1 MKEILIVFVSSFK
14 FAMTFPLA
22 VLEYR
27 MTVFQ
32 ALIYTNTGGAVGVFG
47 FYYLSDGILSWWRSR
62 ILTRR
67 KLSTRKLSKV
77 RPLFTKRNRKIAGI
91 KSKYGLPGIAL
102 ITPLL
107 LSIPVGAFIAARY
120 FRPSKAKFAWFL
132 GSNFIW
138 SVIYIAFYRLCH
150 DFWFEFLVPLVDSY
164 F

>member
-1 MKEILIVFVSSFK
+1 
-14 FAMTFPLA
+14 MTFPLA

-32 ALIYTNTGGAVGVFG
+32 ALIYTNTGGLAGVFG
-47 FYYLSDGILSWWRSR
+47 FYYLSDSIISWWRSR
-62 ILTRR
+62 ILIRR
-67 KLSTRKLSKV
+67 KHSVQPVRKA
-77 RPLFTKRNRKIAGI
+77 RQLFTRRNRKIAGV

-107 LSIPVGAFIAARY
+107 LSIPVGVFIAARY
-120 FRPSKAKFAWFL
+120 FRSSKAKFAWFL

-138 SVIYIAFYRLCH
+138 SVIYIAFYKLCH
-150 DFWFEFLVPLVDSY
+150 DFWFEFLVPLIDRY